1 MTKETEKLAPSPE
14 DKPITG
20 GLKSG
25 ERQQEA
31 VKQRDTK
38 PLAPEAQGGAG
49 AGRKWPGD
57 S

>member
-1 MTKETEKLAPSPE
+1 MTKEVEKQDPPPAEKPS
-14 DKPITG
+14 IG
-20 GLKSG
+20 GVKSG
-25 ERQQEA
+25 ERQQDK
-31 VKQRDTK
+31 VKQRETK

>member
-1 MTKETEKLAPSPE
+1 MTKETDKNDLAPTT
-14 DKPITG
+14 KPLVG
-20 GLKSG
+20 GMKSG
-25 ERQQEA
+25 QEQLQKANERP
-31 VKQRDTK
+31 TK

>member
-1 MTKETEKLAPSPE
+1 MTKESEKQDPPPAQKPS
-14 DKPITG
+14 IG
-20 GLKSG
+20 GMKSG
-25 ERQQEA
+25 KHQQET
-31 VKQRDTK
+31 VKQRDTQ

>member
-1 MTKETEKLAPSPE
+1 MPKPDDKQDPAPQEKP
-14 DKPITG
+14 PIG
-20 GLKSG
+20 GFESG
-25 ERQQEA
+25 ERNRRKAEKK
-31 VKQRDTK
+31 VTE